1 MRHPWSLLL
10 IGLLAA
16 CAVEN
21 GTPASPDE
29 GACEPSGDRFTLI
42 ARSLRFARSADG
54 VSDGFDL
61 DGFATS
67 AGDDEGCGVP
77 DLTSPDGTS
86 GVDNAVAGLLPILDL
101 TEAVVLEDLVA
112 DSIRNGALL
121 LMADLEGVDDTQDDT
136 CVDLRVL
143 KGLGVPMIGNDGE
156 LLPHQTFA
164 IDPAGTSD
172 IAPAAFETGVFT
184 AGPIGYVA
192 LPITVLDLNTTL
204 ELFDARVR
212 LTEGEDGVWRGV
224 LAGGVTLQQLT
235 DIASLQN
242 ISDEVYALIGPA
254 LTRLAD
260 LAPDEAGDCQQL
272 SVTLDL
278 EMVPAF
284 AYDG

>member
-1 MRHPWSLLL
+1 MRHPWLAVL
-10 IGLLAA
+10 IALTTG
-16 CAVEN
+16 CDVEN
-21 GTPASPDE
+21 GAPDE
-29 GACEPSGDRFTLI
+29 VNDATCEPSGERVTLI
-42 ARSLRFARSADG
+42 ARSLRFARATDG

-61 DGFATS
+61 DGVTTS
-67 AGDDEGCGVP
+67 AGDDEGCGVA
-77 DLTSPDGTS
+77 DLNSPDGQT

-121 LMADLEGVDDTQDDT
+121 LMADLEGVDDTQDDA
-136 CVDLRVL
+136 CVELRVL
-143 KGLGVPMIGNDGE
+143 KGQGVPMIGNDGE

-164 IDPAGTSD
+164 IDPQATSD
-172 IAPAAFETGVFT
+172 IAPAAFEAGVFT

-212 LTEGEDGVWRGV
+212 LVESEDGVWRGV

-260 LAPDEAGDCQQL
+260 LAPDEAGACQQL
-272 SVTLDL
+272 SVALEL

>member
-1 MRHPWSLLL
+1 MRHVWLAA
-10 IGLLAA
+10 LLALPVA
-16 CAVEN
+16 CDAEN
-21 GTPASPDE
+21 ADSGEPDLSTCAP
-29 GACEPSGDRFTLI
+29 GGDRFTLI
-42 ARSLRFARSADG
+42 ARSLRFARATDG

-67 AGDDEGCGVP
+67 TGDDEGCGVQ
-77 DLTSPDGTS
+77 DLTSPEGAE
-86 GVDNAVAGLLPILDL
+86 GVDNAIAGLLPILEL

-156 LLPHQTFA
+156 LLPHQTFGV
-164 IDPAGTSD
+164 DPAATSD
-172 IAPAAFETGVFT
+172 IAAAAFTAGTLT

-212 LTEGEDGVWRGV
+212 VVEGEDGVWRGV
-224 LAGGVTLQQLT
+224 LAGGVALQQLT
-235 DIASLQN
+235 DIATLQN

-254 LTRLAD
+254 LARLAD
-260 LAPDEAGDCQQL
+260 LAPDASGDCQQL
-272 SVTLDL
+272 SVTLEL

>member
-1 MRHPWSLLL
+1 MRHPWLASLLS
-10 IGLLAA
+10 LAVG
-16 CAVEN
+16 CAPEN
-21 GTPASPDE
+21 STPDVPDE
-29 GACEPSGDRFTLI
+29 GTCEPGGERFTLI
-42 ARSLRFARSADG
+42 ARSLRFARATDG

-67 AGDDEGCGVP
+67 PGDDEGCGVA
-77 DLTSPDGTS
+77 DLSAPDGAP

-136 CVDLRVL
+136 CVELRVL
-143 KGLGVPMIGNDGE
+143 KGQGVPMIGNDGE

-164 IDPAGTSD
+164 VDPEATSD
-172 IAPAAFETGVFT
+172 LAPAAFEGGTFT

-212 LTEGEDGVWRGV
+212 LFEDEDGVWRGV

-260 LAPDEAGDCQQL
+260 LAPDASGDCQQL
-272 SVTLDL
+272 SVTLEL

-284 AYDG
+284 AYED